1 MKLPRGVLLAIVLL
15 TLQACSG
22 GSGGSNSNSN
32 TSSDTSSADTS
43 SSATGFYTPSYG
55 DARGNTGYEADLT
68 SITKQ
73 VIAYQDAGKDLVS
86 SIKVNDSLVQLFG
99 DYKVRLIEANKNSC
113 PSGLAGCDTTDS
125 NALRVGHSALIASR
139 ASLKSNIK
147 DQGERGTCVAF
158 ALTSATELL
167 LSRQQSSTHLSEQ
180 DVYFQAKRQTNTW
193 DSAGLNAY
201 DTVNAFVNNQT
212 KWVPHDSW
220 PYNADDKSCGR
231 YNSKYPNA
239 TCSATEAQGG
249 GSDNRQ
255 QDPTAASSPGY
266 RATTAHQLYA
276 SIGRIKQALYR
287 GYPVAIGVNANL
299 DFQVATYKGGVV
311 SWAIKADTCGASL
324 CGHEIVAVGYQD
336 SDQVAGGGYLII
348 KNSWTSDW
356 GDGGLAYVTYE
367 WLQHSLLDA
376 QALVRIDSVK

>member
-1 MKLPRGVLLAIVLL
+1 MKLPRVALLVVVLLS
-15 TLQACSG
+15 LQACG
-22 GSGGSNSNSN
+22 GGGSNSNSN
-32 TSSDTSSADTS
+32 TSADTS

-55 DARGNTGYEADLT
+55 DARGNTSYEADLA

-86 SIKVNDSLVQLFG
+86 NIKVDNSLIQLFG
-99 DYKVRLIEANKNSC
+99 NYKVKLTEASKNSC
-113 PSGLAGCDTTDS
+113 PSGLSGCDTTDS
-125 NALRVGHSALIASR
+125 SALQVGHSALIASR
-139 ASLKSNIK
+139 ASLTSSIR

-167 LSRQQSSTHLSEQ
+167 LSRQQNSTHLSEQ
-180 DVYFQAKRQTNTW
+180 NTYFQAKRQTNTW
-193 DSAGLNAY
+193 ESAGLNPY
-201 DTVNAFVNNQT
+201 DTVDAFVNNQT

-220 PYNADDKSCGR
+220 PYNADDKNCSS

-249 GSDNRQ
+249 GSDTRQ
-255 QDPTAASSPGY
+255 QDPTAASSSGY

-287 GYPVAIGVNANL
+287 GYPVAIGINANL

-311 SWAIKADTCGASL
+311 SWAIKADSCGASL
-324 CGHEIVAVGYQD
+324 CGHEVVAVGYQD

-376 QALVRIDSVK
+376 QALVRIDSAK

>member
-1 MKLPRGVLLAIVLL
+1 MKLARVALLLVVLLS
-15 TLQACSG
+15 LQACGG
-22 GSGGSNSNSN
+22 GSDDSNSNSSN
-32 TSSDTSSADTS
+32 TSSDTS

-86 SIKVNDSLVQLFG
+86 NIKVDDSLVRLFG
-99 DYKVRLIEANKNSC
+99 NYKVRLIAASKNSC

-125 NALRVGHSALIASR
+125 DALRVGRSALIASR
-139 ASLKSNIK
+139 ASLTSSIK

-167 LSRQQSSTHLSEQ
+167 LSRQQNSTHLSEQ

-193 DSAGLNAY
+193 GSAGLNAY

-249 GSDNRQ
+249 GSDTRQ
-255 QDPTAASSPGY
+255 QDPTAASSSGY
-266 RATTAHQLYA
+266 RVTTAHQLYA

-311 SWAIKADTCGASL
+311 SWAIKADSCGASL
-324 CGHEIVAVGYQD
+324 CGHEIIAVGYQD
-336 SDQVAGGGYLII
+336 SDQVEGGGYLIV

-376 QALVRIDSVK
+376 QALVRIDSAK